1 MPFIKICGIYRIEDT
16 EYVNKY
22 RPDYFGMIINFK
34 KSHRNVSGDLAKKI
48 RAHIS
53 SDIRAVGVFVNED
66 TDLIEELLNDNIID
80 IVQLHGDE
88 KEETIIRLRENTG
101 KPVWKAFKIRNREEI
116 EKAKASPADLILLDN
131 GYGTGKTFDW
141 SLIENIKRPFA
152 LAGGIDIRNMDEAI
166 KRIHPYLIDISSGVE
181 TDGIK
186 DPVKIREAIEKAHT
200 IERS

>member
-16 EYVNKY
+16 EYINKY
-22 RPDYFGMIINFK
+22 RPDYFGMIIDFK
-34 KSHRNVSGDLAKKI
+34 KSHRNVSCDLAKKI
-48 RAHIS
+48 RDHIS
-53 SDIRAVGVFVNED
+53 SDIRAVGVFVND
-66 TDLIEELLNDNIID
+66 DPAKTEELLNDNIID
-80 IVQLHGDE
+80 IAQLHGDE
-88 KEETIIRLRENTG
+88 KEKTIIRLKENTG
-101 KPVWKAFKIRNREEI
+101 KPVWKAFKIRNREDI

-152 LAGGIDIRNMDEAI
+152 LAGGIDIRNMDETI

-181 TDGIK
+181 TDRIK